1 MRRPDLVPSRAA
13 GALLAALLA
22 GLATAQPRAAE
33 GPETGPSRTAGLHR
47 IVTSSARDL
56 QQLLAP
62 GPGPLPFVAAHR
74 GGPRPGFPENCLAT
88 FEDTLRRTWASL
100 EIDPRLTRDGQLVLH
115 HDPTLERTT
124 TGRGKVSDF
133 TLAELQQL
141 RLKDPS
147 GAVTRFPMPTLDEA
161 LEWARGRTLLV
172 LDQKDAPLALR
183 VRKIEEHRAEGY
195 ALLIVNSFADARA
208 CHALNTNLVMEVMIP
223 TLDKA
228 RQFATLGIPWRNV
241 IAFVGHT
248 PPREDGLYEFLHR
261 QGARCMEGT
270 SRNLDR
276 DWPTRPAAERPA
288 LETAYRALLR
298 RGADVLETDLPAEI
312 GAVLRSAPGAPQAN
326 PPFYLA
332 P

>member
-1 MRRPDLVPSRAA
+1 MSRPGLLHALPPAT
-13 GALLAALLA
+13 LLAALLA
-22 GLATAQPRAAE
+22 CLAPALARPATGDPSAGTA
-33 GPETGPSRTAGLHR
+33 TAGLHR
-47 IVTSSARDL
+47 IRTSSSREL

-62 GPGPLPFVAAHR
+62 GAGPLPFVAAHR

-88 FEDTLRRTWASL
+88 FENTLRQTWASL
-100 EIDPRLTRDGQLVLH
+100 EIDPRLTRDGHLVLH

-124 TGRGKVSDF
+124 TGRGKVSEF
-133 TLAELQQL
+133 TLAELRQL

-147 GAVTRFPMPTLDEA
+147 GAVTPFRIPTLDEA

-208 CHALNTNLVMEVMIP
+208 CHALNSNLVMEVMIP

-276 DWPTRPAAERPA
+276 QWQARPPAEQPA
-288 LETAYRALLR
+288 LAASYLALIQ

-312 GAVLRSAPGAPQAN
+312 GALLRNAPGAPTAS
-326 PPFYLA
+326 PPFYLH